1 MIRKLSKA
9 ALASGALLAWT
20 AADAQTGD
28 LQRMAGLFGARE
40 EVAQASLSPDGSK
53 IAFVRSSGARGAS
66 LFIADLTIAG
76 EVKPREILR
85 GDGNPERLHWC
96 RWSSNTRLLC
106 YFNAITDLGGLDI
119 AYASRLVGLDA
130 DGRNMELLENKRGT
144 GNSLGFAL
152 FGGEVIDWS
161 PGTDGHVLMIR
172 QYIPE
177 STTGTRLAQTKDGF
191 SVDDVD
197 TATLRSKIVE
207 QPDVDAREYISDGRG
222 VVRIL
227 GRRRKDS
234 FNYDLEGTRYLFRRK
249 DSRKWEELSLTNGE
263 DASFD
268 PHGVD
273 PDLDI
278 AYGLKDM
285 DGRRAAFSKALDG
298 TGTEKLVFAHPQVDV
313 DGFVRIGRNGR
324 IVGVTFATDK
334 REVVYFDPK
343 LAKLAK
349 ALSTALPKLPMIRFI
364 DSSQDES
371 VLLLWAGSDVDPGH
385 YYLLNRKTNGM
396 EEIALDRP
404 DIDPAKLAQMK
415 HISYPAADGTM
426 IPAYLSVPPTG
437 AAKGLPAIVMPHGGP
452 GARDEWGFDWLSQ
465 FFVSQGYAVLQPNFR
480 GSAGYGDGWFQKNGF
495 QSWRTAIGDVGDAG
509 RWLVSQGI
517 ADPSKLAIFGW
528 SYGGYAA
535 LQSAATTPDLFKAV
549 IAVAPVTDLDRLRE
563 EWRIWSNY
571 ELRSAFIGTGPHVA
585 EGSPARHADAIKAPV
600 LMFHGTVDR
609 NVGVGQSR
617 LMDSRLKEAGK
628 SSTLVTYDN
637 LDHYL
642 DDSAARTDML
652 TKSAEFLNQ
661 TLKR

>member
-1 MIRKLSKA
+1 MIRALCKA
-9 ALASGALLAWT
+9 VAAGGLLLTSSLAI
-20 AADAQTGD
+20 AQTSD

-40 EVAQASLSPDGSK
+40 EVAQTSLSPDGSK
-53 IAFVRSSGARGAS
+53 IAFVGSSGARGAS
-66 LFIADLTIAG
+66 LYIADLTAG
-76 EVKPREILR
+76 GQIKPKEILR

-96 RWSSNTRLLC
+96 RWSSNARLLC
-106 YFNAITDLGGLDI
+106 YLNAITDLGGLDI
-119 AYASRLVGLDA
+119 AYASRLVGIDA
-130 DGRNMELLENKRGT
+130 DGKNMELLENKRGT
-144 GNSLGFAL
+144 GNALGFAL

-197 TATLRSKIVE
+197 TTTLRTKIVE
-207 QPDVDAREYISDGRG
+207 QPDVDIREYISDGRG
-222 VVRIL
+222 TVRIV

-234 FNYDLEGTRYLFRRK
+234 FDYDLDGKRYLFRRK
-249 DSRKWEELSLTNGE
+249 DNRKWEDLSVSNGQ
-263 DASFD
+263 DGNFD

-278 AYGLKDM
+278 AYGLKDL

-298 TGTEKLVFAHPQVDV
+298 TGTEKVVFAHPQVDV

-349 ALSTALPKLPMIRFI
+349 ALSAALPKLPMIRFI
-364 DSSQDES
+364 DSSLDES

-396 EEIALDRP
+396 EEILLDRP
-404 DIDPAKLAQMK
+404 DLDPAKLAQMK
-415 HISYPAADGTM
+415 HVTYPASDGTM
-426 IPAYLSVPPTG
+426 IPAYLTLPPAG
-437 AAKGLPAIVMPHGGP
+437 PAKGLPAIVMPHGGP

-480 GSAGYGDGWFQKNGF
+480 GSAGYGDSWFEKKGF
-495 QSWRTAIGDVGDAG
+495 QSWKTAIGDVNDAG
-509 RWLVSQGI
+509 RWLVSQGM
-517 ADPSKLAIFGW
+517 ADPAKLAIVGW

-535 LQSAATTPDLFKAV
+535 LQSATTTPDLFKAV
-549 IAVAPVTDLDRLRE
+549 IAIAPVTDLDRLRE
-563 EWRIWSNY
+563 ERRYWSNY
-571 ELRSAFIGTGPHVA
+571 QIQSNFIGTGPHVG
-585 EGSPARHADAIKAPV
+585 EGSPARHASSIKAPV
-600 LMFHGTVDR
+600 LMFHGSLDR
-609 NVGVGQSR
+609 NVRVNQSK
-617 LMDSRLKEAGK
+617 LMEARLKEAGK
-628 SSTLVTYDN
+628 DSTLVLYN
-637 LDHYL
+637 GLDHYIE
-642 DDSAARTDML
+642 DSAARTDML

-661 TLKR
+661 ALKR